1 MTTASPPA
9 LIDELLPQFDEFER
23 HERLVHAAPSAVYAS
38 LRRVDLLSS
47 RTIRWLILLR
57 GAPGALRQW
66 SRKARRPSR
75 PRMLTLSQMLERG
88 FVLLGERPGRELALG
103 VVGRFWTLGGERVT
117 LDADGFAAFDRPG
130 YAKVVWDFRLI
141 PEGDTTRLST
151 ETRIRCLDA
160 ESRRRFRRYW
170 RVIRPFS
177 GLIRLALLRAVAR
190 EATR

>member
-1 MTTASPPA
+1 
-9 LIDELLPQFDEFER
+9 
-23 HERLVHAAPSAVYAS
+23 
-38 LRRVDLLSS
+38 
-47 RTIRWLILLR
+47 
-57 GAPGALRQW
+57 
-66 SRKARRPSR
+66 
-75 PRMLTLSQMLERG
+75 MLTLSRMLERG
-88 FVLLGERPGRELALG
+88 FVLLGERPRRELALG

-130 YAKVVWDFRLI
+130 YAKVVWDFRLT
-141 PEGDTTRLST
+141 PEGNTTRLST

-177 GLIRLALLRAVAR
+177 GLIRLARLRAVAR